1 MCKCPQ
7 MRSLA
12 WAHVHTVT
20 ICDCCC
26 ISLYESHRTL
36 KLNGNSFTLIIHIC
50 ACTHL
55 HNPLSSIRTNGRT
68 HKHTHTSLTHKPFL
82 VSRLH
87 PHTHTLSLRSIL
99 SRERERGG
107 GSEREPERERMVVGA
122 HPGRLLS
129 LLPLRSALYLE
140 FTIFGEICVYTCK
153 SDWQSALS
161 MASSFHQTVIK
172 EVKQRVSKIY
182 DQHIR
187 SSSSPCLFLR
197 DWFITRFSPFSV

>member
-107 GSEREPERERMVVGA
+107 GVRESQREREWWW
-122 HPGRLLS
+122 GRILVDS
-129 LLPLRSALYLE
+129 LVFFLCVPLY
-140 FTIFGEICVYTCK
+140 I
-153 SDWQSALS
+153 
-161 MASSFHQTVIK
+161 
-172 EVKQRVSKIY
+172 
-182 DQHIR
+182 
-187 SSSSPCLFLR
+187 SSSPFLVRFVCILVSLTGSLLYQWHHLFIR
-197 DWFITRFSPFSV
+197 Q